1 MSGTGAD
8 ARDEV
13 PRPGDPAEGALTP
26 MPLFH
31 AIAAATIALST
42 CLAPAYAE
50 EPNLTQQQVD
60 WCLNDKD
67 AFSPDQQ
74 IAGCTAM
81 LGIRPDSAKTL
92 YRRGIALLLRGE
104 VQSAD
109 ADITRAMEIDPDASI
124 PGATSIETG
133 YLLSRDDAKRK
144 SVPVTVKI
152 TTAGASIFIF
162 TPGHAHPVQF
172 EGAESTKDVPLNA
185 GRWFVVAVPRSAE
198 WRIET
203 RLQLNP

>member
-1 MSGTGAD
+1 M
-8 ARDEV
+8 R
-13 PRPGDPAEGALTP
+13 L
-26 MPLFH
+26 
-31 AIAAATIALST
+31 AAACACTFITT
-42 CLAPAYAE
+42 CLAPAHAQ
-50 EPNLTQQQVD
+50 EPSLTQQQVD

-92 YRRGIALLLRGE
+92 YRRGIALLLRGDL
-104 VQSAD
+104 QSAD

-124 PGATSIETG
+124 PGAAAVETG
-133 YLLSRDDAKRK
+133 YLMSRADAKRT
-144 SVPVTVKI
+144 SLPVTVKI
-152 TTAGASIFIF
+152 PTAGASIFIF
-162 TPGHAHPVQF
+162 TPGHAHPVRF
-172 EGAESTKDVPLNA
+172 DGAESTKDVPLNA

-203 RLQLNP
+203 HMQLDP